1 MGNQKWTIQRNRQ
14 HRTHKTRKTNQKH
27 NTICVLHHYRQT
39 NTNNVN
45 KTWDLLQT
53 TGGKDEPNIR
63 KPWILWIGPKTK
75 LYLRKRKFKPW
86 WSTITPISTKRTI
99 TSHLYSLNVLPS
111 IVLMTIKQ
119 SLWNSGQTISN
130 KLCNRYKVI
139 IDKISIF
146 CNQGSRKTY
155 IHIQARTWISN
166 IIYWGR
172 HGHDRMV
179 VGFTTTYLVNQCLSP
194 LKLWVR
200 IPLMRGILDTLC
212 DKVCQW
218 LATDQWFSLVSS
230 TSKTDIHDIAGNIV
244 ESGVKHHK
252 PTNPSTNH
260 PMSYRCRG
268 LSCVQWVMVRSD
280 CSFSW

>member
-1 MGNQKWTIQRNRQ
+1 MVN
-14 HRTHKTRKTNQKH
+14 HYTNL
-27 NTICVLHHYRQT
+27 NQT
-39 NTNNVN
+39 NNHLSPLLTERFTINRFDDN
-45 KTWDLLQT
+45 KT
-53 TGGKDEPNIR
+53 K
-63 KPWILWIGPKTK
+63 
-75 LYLRKRKFKPW
+75 
-86 WSTITPISTKRTI
+86 
-99 TSHLYSLNVLPS
+99 S
-111 IVLMTIKQ
+111 I
-119 SLWNSGQTISN
+119 WNSGQTISN

-166 IIYWGR
+166 IVYWGR

-218 LATDQWFSLVSS
+218 LATDQWFSPVSS

-280 CSFSW
+280 CTFSW